1 MGLSKT
7 YGGATTLI
15 MQGFNDMDP
24 WGYPGESASSTLA
37 EVLQHPGKAQTQHH
51 GGTKCSAGVAL

>member
-24 WGYPGESASSTLA
+24 AESASSMLA

-51 GGTKCSAGVAL
+51 GGTKCSARVAL